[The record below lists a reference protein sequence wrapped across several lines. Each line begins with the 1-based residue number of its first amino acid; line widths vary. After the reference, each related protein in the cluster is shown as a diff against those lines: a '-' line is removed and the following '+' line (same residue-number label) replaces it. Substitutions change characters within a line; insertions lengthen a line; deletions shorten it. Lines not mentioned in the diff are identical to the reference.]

1 VRSLSKLLI
10 LVTLL
15 LALNSLSPAEKVVVF
30 LYHRFDD
37 DRHPSTNTYTEEL
50 VKHIQ
55 FVREQ
60 NYEIWTLRDL
70 VDYLSGRKNLHGT
83 AVLFTVDDGYLTTYT
98 KAFPIFKSLG
108 VPFSVF
114 LYVEGISKYPDYIT
128 WDMVREMAEWGV
140 EFGLHSFS
148 HRSFPSLLNEM
159 KESELEDYFTADTVK
174 AREIFEKEL
183 KTPAL
188 YYAYPYGHYTAV
200 MRRVLK
206 ELGFVLAFTQDVGS
220 LKKGY
225 DRFTLPREPLLE
237 DWASVRH
244 LEYIFTREPL
254 LLEKFEPSDRG
265 IRRNTPVRIRAK
277 LLEDDK
283 KHIRAQIYVTEK
295 GWLEAEINGSEVS
308 LRDPVIVTRDQT
320 RFGVRVQSEDGKW
333 HYRFWYVPV
342 LNDE

>member
-1 VRSLSKLLI
+1 MRSFSKLLI
-10 LVTLL
+10 LVIL
-15 LALNSLSPAEKVVVF
+15 LALSGLSPAEKVVVF

-37 DRHPSTNTYTEEL
+37 DRYPSTSTSTVDL

-55 FVREQ
+55 FVRER

-70 VDYLSGRKNLHGT
+70 VDYLSGRKDLHRT
-83 AVLFTVDDGYLTTYT
+83 AVLFTVDDGYLTAYT
-98 KAFPIFKSLG
+98 KAFPIFKSFG

-114 LYVEGISKYPDYIT
+114 LYVEGIPKYPDYLT
-128 WDMVREMAEWGV
+128 WDMAREMAEWGV

-148 HRSFPSLLNEM
+148 HCSFPSMLNKMDEG
-159 KESELEDYFTADTVK
+159 ELEGYFRADTVK

-183 KTPAL
+183 KTSAL

-220 LKKGY
+220 LKRGY

-237 DWASVRH
+237 DWASVQH

-254 LLEKFEPSDRG
+254 LLEEFEPSDRG
-265 IRRNTPVRIRAK
+265 IRKNTPVRIRAR
-277 LLEDDK
+277 LLEGDK
-283 KHIRAQIYVTEK
+283 KYIRAQVYVTGK

-308 LRDPVIVTRDQT
+308 LKDPVIVARDQT
-320 RFGVRVQSEDGKW
+320 RFGIRVRSEDEKW
-333 HYRFWYVPV
+333 YYRFWYVPV
-342 LNDE
+342 LDDE